1 MKKYK
6 FLPIIFIA
14 IILTFSC
21 TQENSSEMMS
31 YPQEDFSRTE
41 SSVESIQVASGS
53 SRALS
58 ENISSNLNHSQ
69 KDSRKVVQT
78 ISMEIT
84 VISIQDSIDTI
95 HEATIENDGFIISSE
110 IRDDRGKTYGF
121 ISIRIPRNDTTVLS
135 NLIRNISER
144 IIRENLYS
152 NDVTDQYSDLSARI
166 NNMKIAEETY
176 LRLFNEAKSIE
187 DMVNIQE
194 KINEIRWNIENLEGQ
209 INYMDATTSTTLI
222 NVSLQQS
229 SDQQPII
236 NEKWKPF
243 DTLKDSLRDL
253 VEFTQGFANIL
264 IRILI
269 FSPIWIGIL
278 IVILLLRKVRWKKIK
293 FSRNK

>member
-1 MKKYK
+1 M
-6 FLPIIFIA
+6 
-14 IILTFSC
+14 
-21 TQENSSEMMS
+21 
-31 YPQEDFSRTE
+31 
-41 SSVESIQVASGS
+41 
-53 SRALS
+53 
-58 ENISSNLNHSQ
+58 
-69 KDSRKVVQT
+69 
-78 ISMEIT
+78 
-84 VISIQDSIDTI
+84 
-95 HEATIENDGFIISSE
+95 
-110 IRDDRGKTYGF
+110 RDDRGKTYGF
-121 ISIRIPRNDTTVLS
+121 ISIRIPRSNTDVLS
-135 NLIRNISER
+135 NIIRDISEK

-166 NNMKIAEETY
+166 NNMKVAEQTY

-209 INYMDATTSTTLI
+209 INYIDSTTSTTLI

-278 IVILLLRKVRWKKIK
+278 IVILLLRKVRWKKLK
-293 FSRNK
+293 FTRNK